1 MSKPQQITILG
12 ATGSIGVSTLDVVSR
27 HPQRYQVFA
36 LTAHSNVVVMLGQ
49 CRQFQPQYAV
59 MMDADAAEEL
69 AQALRKE
76 ALPTEVLCGVEAL
89 EQVSE
94 HQDVNIVMAA
104 IVGAA
109 GMRPALAAAISGKKV
124 LLANKETLVMAGH
137 LFMEAV
143 KHNGATLLPIDSEH
157 NAIFQCLPSTFSNGL
172 VASGVTKILLT
183 ASGGPF
189 RHHTQAQLTDVTP
202 AQALN
207 HPNWTMGKKVTIDS
221 ATLMNKGLEVIEA
234 HWLFGAAAE
243 QIEVVIHPQSVI
255 HSMVQYSDGSVLAEL
270 GNPDMRTPIAHALAW
285 PERITSGVSPLDLFA
300 TARLDFEAPDTVR
313 FPCLRLAFEALKQ
326 GGTAPALLNAANEI
340 AVEAFL
346 QSRISFLDIPRLIE
360 TVLEDIPSQPVGC
373 LEDVVKANAIGR
385 ETADLWLKEAVA
397 C

>member
-1 MSKPQQITILG
+1 MNQPQQITILG

-27 HPQRYQVFA
+27 HPQRYRVFA
-36 LTAHSNVVVMLGQ
+36 LTAHSNVVVMLAQ
-49 CRQFQPQYAV
+49 CLQFQPDFAV
-59 MMDADAAEEL
+59 MMDADAAEQL
-69 AQALRKE
+69 AQALDNE
-76 ALPTEVLCGVEAL
+76 GLQTQVLCGIEAL
-89 EQVSE
+89 EQVAE
-94 HQDVNIVMAA
+94 HQQVDIVMAA

-109 GMRPALAAAISGKKV
+109 GMRPALAAAKAGKKV

-157 NAIFQCLPSTFSNGL
+157 NAIFQCLPATFSDGL
-172 VASGVTKILLT
+172 LASGVTKILLT

-189 RHHTQAQLTDVTP
+189 RRYSQAQLATVTP
-202 AQALN
+202 EQALN
-207 HPNWTMGKKVTIDS
+207 HPNWSMGRKVTIDS

-234 HWLFGAAAE
+234 HWLFGASAA

-285 PERITSGVSPLDLFA
+285 PERITSGVAALDLFA

-313 FPCLRLAFEALKQ
+313 FPCLRLAFEALQ
-326 GGTAPALLNAANEI
+326 QAGTAPALLNAANEV
-340 AVEAFL
+340 AVDAFL
-346 QSRISFLDIPRLIE
+346 QGKIAFLDIPRLIE
-360 TVLEDIPSQPVGC
+360 TVLENIPSRIVTC
-373 LEDVVKANAIGR
+373 LQDVVEANAVGR
-385 ETADLWLKEAVA
+385 ETAEVWLKETMT

>member
-1 MSKPQQITILG
+1 MNQPQQITILG

-27 HPQRYQVFA
+27 HPQRYRVFA
-36 LTAHSNVVVMLGQ
+36 LTAHSNVAVLLAQ
-49 CRQFQPQYAV
+49 CRQFQPNFAV
-59 MMDADAAEEL
+59 MMDADAAEQL
-69 AQALRKE
+69 AQALDNE
-76 ALPTEVLCGVEAL
+76 GLQTQVLCGIEAL

-94 HQDVNIVMAA
+94 HQQVDIVMAA

-109 GMRPALAAAISGKKV
+109 GMRPALAAARSGKKV

-157 NAIFQCLPSTFSNGL
+157 NAIFQCLPATFSNGL
-172 VASGVTKILLT
+172 LASGVTKILLT

-189 RHHTQAQLTDVTP
+189 RHYSQAQLATVTP
-202 AQALN
+202 EQALN
-207 HPNWTMGKKVTIDS
+207 HPNWSMGRKVTIDS

-234 HWLFGAAAE
+234 HWLFGATAE

-270 GNPDMRTPIAHALAW
+270 GNPDMRTPIAHAMAW
-285 PERITSGVSPLDLFA
+285 PERITSGVAPLDLFA

-313 FPCLRLAFEALKQ
+313 FPCLRLAFEALQ
-326 GGTAPALLNAANEI
+326 QAGTAPALLNAANEI

-346 QSRISFLDIPRLIE
+346 QGKMAFHDIPRLIE
-360 TVLEDIPSQPVGC
+360 TVLENIPSQVVTC
-373 LEDVVKANAIGR
+373 LQDVVEANAIGR
-385 ETADLWLKEAVA
+385 ETAEVWLKEAVT